1 MKFEKFVKTLG
12 SNGVIYERDGDERWL
27 ASPSCFMLIPP
38 GTRSVTSVGV
48 QAMPPAIDQMIDQIG
63 HTSPATLT
71 KAIMPYADGGI
82 KDCVRVFT
90 NQAGDLS
97 IPISHEDWSLI
108 EKSDFCE
115 ILYEYDSE
123 TEATTVKALLVKT
136 YPKFPDD
143 EDELVGI
150 IFPVTMEQEV

>member
-27 ASPSCFMLIPP
+27 ASPSCFMLIPL

-48 QAMPPAIDQMIDQIG
+48 QPLPPAIDQMIDQIW

-90 NQAGDLS
+90 NQAGDLY

-108 EKSDFCE
+108 EK
-115 ILYEYDSE
+115 
-123 TEATTVKALLVKT
+123 
-136 YPKFPDD
+136 
-143 EDELVGI
+143 
-150 IFPVTMEQEV
+150 